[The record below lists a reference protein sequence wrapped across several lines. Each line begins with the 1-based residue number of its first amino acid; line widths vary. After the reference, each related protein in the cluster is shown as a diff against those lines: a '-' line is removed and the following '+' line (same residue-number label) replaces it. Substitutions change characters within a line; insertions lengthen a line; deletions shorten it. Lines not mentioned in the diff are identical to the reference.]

1 MAERLHFTNDAARHI
16 QAYIEYDA
24 IVGGADNGKMMS
36 EQEFEQYKAKVR
48 EARKNRLYVNWRN
61 TETGADCK
69 AIGPAS

>member
-1 MAERLHFTNDAARHI
+1 MERLHFDNNAAKHI
-16 QAYIEYDA
+16 QAYIEYEQ

-36 EQEFEQYKAKVR
+36 EAEFAAYKEKVR

-61 TETGADCK
+61 METGADCK